1 MIKAFLSSK
10 SSTRI
15 NNKQFLKEVKSERVH
30 FNDHLISDM
39 FTQPGASP
47 HREVL
52 IEVRE
57 GLIPGK
63 RGVSRGA
70 KDLEDAE
77 ELVHFGVPGE
87 ERLLEEKFG
96 EDAAHA
102 PHVQA
107 AGVLVKSE
115 HQFGGAVPQRQDL
128 LRVGSDGNGVDA
140 AQPEVGDFC
149 DEGLVADEDVLG
161 FEVSVQNFFGVQVVR
176 RLENLVHDG
185 LYRLQVV
192 NFGVVPEGVDVLPQ
206 VEGAVLQAQFYLL
219 IAQCDVLNPHYVRV
233 IYLL

>member
-1 MIKAFLSSK
+1 MIKTFLSSK

-15 NNKQFLKEVKSERVH
+15 DNKQFLEEVKSERVH
-30 FNDHLISDM
+30 FNDHLICDM
-39 FTQPGASP
+39 FTQSSASP
-47 HREVL
+47 NREVF

-57 GLIPGK
+57 GFIPGE

-77 ELVHFGVPGE
+77 ELVHFGVPCE

-96 EDAAHA
+96 EDATDA

-115 HQFGGAVPQRQDL
+115 HQFGGAVPESQNL
-128 LRVGSDGNGVDA
+128 LCVGSDGNGVDA
-140 AQPEVGDFC
+140 AQPEVSDFC

-161 FEVSVQNFFGVQVVR
+161 FEVSVQNFLGVQVVC
-176 RLENLVHDG
+176 RLENLVHDS
-185 LYRLQVV
+185 LYRLHVV
-192 NFGVVPEGVDVLPQ
+192 NFGVVPEGVNVLPQ
-206 VEGAVLQAQFYLL
+206 IEGAVLQAKFYLL
-219 IAQCDVLNPHYVRV
+219 VTQCDVLNPHYIRV
-233 IYLL
+233 IDLL